1 MKDYD
6 FDYYVTKPWLQEEV
20 GLPDN
25 LSGTLSD
32 LMKEAHEFLC
42 STNDEGLIEA
52 LEVFPELWT
61 LANTYGAIHPRLV
74 TFGWRNGVT
83 VGDRDRHKERVR
95 KIEDFLTRKAD
106 PDDNND
112 WNRGKYEEV
121 ASDIAGNGESELQP
135 LGAWNTAKKP
145 ITIEEAEST
154 GEELAAVIAEAKK
167 ERPHAEAERIGRIT
181 RDKEVEAE
189 G

>member
-25 LSGTLSD
+25 LSSTLTS

-42 STNDEGLIEA
+42 STNDEGLAEA
-52 LEVFPELWT
+52 LGMFPELWT

-74 TFGWRNGVT
+74 DFEHRHGATPV
-83 VGDRDRHKERVR
+83 DRIRHHERVR
-95 KIEDFLTRKAD
+95 KMDDFLTRKAD
-106 PDDNND
+106 PDDNSD
-112 WNRGKYEEV
+112 WNRKKYEEV
-121 ASDIAGNGESELQP
+121 ASDLAGNGESVLQP
-135 LGAWNTAKKP
+135 IGSWNTGQ
-145 ITIEEAEST
+145 I
-154 GEELAAVIAEAKK
+154 VK

-181 RDKEVEAE
+181 RDKMLDEELHEV
-189 G
+189 